1 MKDIE
6 DLLEEFRAIVQ
17 ALRGDKLIL
26 EDRLKTL
33 EGELSTVEN
42 AKESRT
48 CDLQEAK
55 KQLGLELQETK
66 ERLGR
71 ELQTLKAKLD
81 QVHPEMQSLR
91 NELENAE
98 IQNNLLVIDLKRKD
112 EDIKK
117 LELRLQEYT
126 SLARSSFRI
135 EEPII

>member
-48 CDLQEAK
+48 SDLQEAK

-66 ERLGR
+66 NRLGR

-81 QVHPEMQSLR
+81 HVHPEMQSLR

-98 IQNNLLVIDLKRKD
+98 MQNNLLVIDLKRKD
-112 EDIKK
+112 EEITR
-117 LELRLQEYT
+117 LELRLHEYT
-126 SLARSSFRI
+126 SLAPSSFRI
-135 EEPII
+135 EEPIN